1 MMQGVR
7 KGYRT
12 LFLITLSVTVLLF
25 ALDTFGAFNLRHV
38 TLDGVAVKLEDSKAL
53 GFAPGS
59 SVFRQPLSAVANVMC
74 RRKDIGAARVAVVS
88 AHGVDIRTNQFNPAY
103 LVYDEDEKC
112 LRGLTAEF
120 AVAPLD
126 VSQVTETAPLF
137 IGLRDIHLFERPTDS
152 RLQVI
157 VDELALLK
165 EQDEEA
171 FANISAIDCSA
182 GDYLTISF
190 RNNNTLLKTTAFGI
204 GESIIR
210 LRALLSRAAEITGE
224 PELVDMRFGGLM
236 IIPRGKQSVPQGKQ
250 RSKAQ
255 AKKNR
260 HG

>member
-1 MMQGVR
+1 MNRGVR

-12 LFLITLSVTVLLF
+12 LFLITVSIAVLLF
-25 ALDTFGAFNLRHV
+25 ALDTFGAFNLQHV

-53 GFAPGS
+53 GLSPGS

-74 RRKDIGAARVAVVS
+74 RRKDIGAAHVAVVS
-88 AHGVDIRTNQFNPAY
+88 AHEVDIRTNRFNPAY

-126 VSQVTETAPLF
+126 VSQVSETAPLF
-137 IGLRDIHLFERPTDS
+137 IGLQDIHLFERPTDS

-157 VDELALLK
+157 ADELALLQ
-165 EQDEEA
+165 EQNEGA

-182 GDYLTISF
+182 DDYLTIGF
-190 RNNNTLLKTTAFGI
+190 RNNSTLLKTTAIGI

-210 LRALLSRAAEITGE
+210 LQALLAGAAEITGE

-236 IIPRGKQSVPQGKQ
+236 IIPQGKQ
-250 RSKAQ
+250 GAPQTKKRLKTRT
-255 AKKNR
+255 KKNK